1 MIRIMI
7 YLGIILLG
15 LCISPFFEGMNGYLY
30 FTVWDYEV
38 ETGVVFAIIALIVF
52 YGLLQILEWVIIF
65 LLNLLFSSRLLPE
78 KWRKKAA
85 RKHTLIG
92 ALALA
97 EEDWPTAEKAMAK
110 GAEKGELPALNLLAA
125 ARAAQHQNN
134 TASRDEY
141 LLQAENER
149 LAIKAV
155 GTTRTRY
162 LLQQGELEKARKEL
176 DKLSPTSKSK
186 LPVLRLAL
194 ELYQAQSDWHSLKL
208 LLPIIK
214 KRNLI
219 SGEELNEL
227 SVLTNTSLL
236 TSAQKSSEQDLEK
249 AWHWLSRAERK
260 EIRYL
265 AIYCIG
271 LNLYQRKPEALKILM
286 KQLKH
291 SCSAELLTALAEIT
305 SPADVEE
312 RKVIFS
318 LEKQYA
324 EEVNFQILLAKLH
337 QQNKEYRH
345 ATTYWQK
352 VCNLQPDK
360 ACWLALAESQ
370 EHLGE
375 LNKAVNSYRNAAM
388 FS

>member
-52 YGLLQILEWVIIF
+52 YGLLQVLEWAVIF
-65 LLNLLFSSRLLPE
+65 LLNLLLSSRLLPE

-97 EEDWPTAEKAMAK
+97 EEDWATAEKAMSK

-134 TASRDEY
+134 TEARDEY

-162 LLQQGELEKARKEL
+162 LLQQGELDRARKEL

-214 KRNLI
+214 KRNLL

-236 TSAQKSSEQDLEK
+236 TCAQKSSEQDLEK

-260 EIRYL
+260 EMRYL

-271 LNLYQRKPEALKILM
+271 LNLYQRKPEALKLLM
-286 KQLKH
+286 KQLK
-291 SCSAELLTALAEIT
+291 SSTSAELLSALAEII

-318 LEKQYA
+318 LERKYA
-324 EEVNFQILLAKLH
+324 EDINFQILLAKLH
-337 QQNKEYRH
+337 LQNKEYRH

-375 LNKAVNSYRNAAM
+375 LNKAVNSYRNAAS
-388 FS
+388 FN

>member
-38 ETGVVFAIIALIVF
+38 ETGVVFAVIALIVF
-52 YGLLQILEWVIIF
+52 YGLLQILEWAIIF

-85 RKHTLIG
+85 KKHTLIG

-97 EEDWPTAEKAMAK
+97 EEDWPTAEKAMSK

-134 TASRDEY
+134 TEARDEY

-162 LLQQGELEKARKEL
+162 LLQQGELDKARKEL

-208 LLPIIK
+208 LLPIVK
-214 KRNLI
+214 KRNLL

-227 SVLTNTSLL
+227 IISTNTSLL
-236 TSAQKSSEQDLEK
+236 TSAQQSSEQDLEK
-249 AWHWLSRAERK
+249 AWHWLSRTERK
-260 EIRYL
+260 EMRYL

-271 LNLYQRKPEALKILM
+271 LNLYQRKPEALKLLM
-286 KQLKH
+286 KQLK
-291 SCSAELLTALAEIT
+291 SSTSADLLSSLAEII

-318 LEKQYA
+318 LEKKYA
-324 EEVNFQILLAKLH
+324 EDINFQILLAKLH
-337 QQNKEYRH
+337 LQNKEYRH
-345 ATTYWQK
+345 ASTYWQK
-352 VCNLQPDK
+352 ICNLQPEK
-360 ACWLALAESQ
+360 ACWLALAETQ

-375 LNKAVNSYRNAAM
+375 LDKAVNSYRNAAILD
-388 FS
+388 

>member
-52 YGLLQILEWVIIF
+52 YGLLQVVEWAIIF

-85 RKHTLIG
+85 RKHTLMG

-162 LLQQGELEKARKEL
+162 LLQQGELDRARKEL

-208 LLPIIK
+208 LIPIIK
-214 KRNLI
+214 KRNLL

-249 AWHWLSRAERK
+249 AWHWLCRAERK

-265 AIYCIG
+265 AIYCVG
-271 LNLYQRKPEALKILM
+271 LNLYQRKPEALKLLM

-291 SCSAELLTALAEIT
+291 SCSAELLTALAEII

-318 LEKQYA
+318 LEKKYA

-375 LNKAVNSYRNAAM
+375 LNKAMNSYRNAAS

>member
-1 MIRIMI
+1 MTRVLV
-7 YLGIILLG
+7 YLAIILAG
-15 LCISPFFEGMNGYLY
+15 LCISPFLSGSNGYLY
-30 FTVWDYEV
+30 LAIGDYEV
-38 ETGVVFAIIALIVF
+38 ETSLVFAILSLIVF
-52 YGLLQILEWVIIF
+52 YSLLQLVEWVIVF
-65 LLNLLFSSRLLPE
+65 MLNLLFSSRLLPE

-85 RKHTLIG
+85 RKHTLMG

-110 GAEKGELPALNLLAA
+110 GAEKGEIPALNLLAA
-125 ARAAQHQNN
+125 ARAAQHQNK
-134 TASRDEY
+134 TQSRDEY
-141 LLQAENER
+141 LLQAENEK
-149 LAIKAV
+149 LATKAV
-155 GTTRTRY
+155 ATTRTRY
-162 LLQQGELEKARKEL
+162 LLQQGELDRARQEL

-194 ELYQAQSDWHSLKL
+194 ELYQAQSDWHALKL

-219 SGEELNEL
+219 SDEELNEL
-227 SVLTNTSLL
+227 TISTNTALL
-236 TSAQKSSEQDLEK
+236 ASAQKSSEQELEK
-249 AWHWLSRAERK
+249 AWHWLSRGERK
-260 EIRYL
+260 EVRYL

-291 SCSAELLTALAEIT
+291 SISAELLYALGEII

-318 LEKQYA
+318 LEKKYA
-324 EEVNFQILLAKLH
+324 EEVNFQRLLAKLH

-345 ATTYWQK
+345 ASTYWQK
-352 VCNLQPDK
+352 VCNLQPGK
-360 ACWLALAESQ
+360 ECWLALAESQ

-375 LNKAVNSYRNAAM
+375 VNKAVTSYRNAAL

>member
-7 YLGIILLG
+7 YLGLILLG

-38 ETGVVFAIIALIVF
+38 ETGVVFAVIALIVF
-52 YGLLQILEWVIIF
+52 YGLLQILEWAIIF

-85 RKHTLIG
+85 KKHTLIG

-97 EEDWPTAEKAMAK
+97 EEDWPTAEKAMSK

-134 TASRDEY
+134 TEARDEY

-162 LLQQGELEKARKEL
+162 LLQQGELDKARKEL

-214 KRNLI
+214 KRNLL

-227 SVLTNTSLL
+227 IISTNTSLL
-236 TSAQKSSEQDLEK
+236 VSAQQSSEQDLEK

-260 EIRYL
+260 EMRYL
-265 AIYCIG
+265 TIYCIG
-271 LNLYQRKPEALKILM
+271 LNLYQRKPEALKLLM
-286 KQLKH
+286 KQLK
-291 SCSAELLTALAEIT
+291 SSTSADLLSSLAEII

-318 LEKQYA
+318 LENKYA
-324 EEVNFQILLAKLH
+324 EDINFQRLLAKLH
-337 QQNKEYRH
+337 LQNREYRH
-345 ATTYWQK
+345 ASTYWQK
-352 VCNLQPDK
+352 ICNLQPDK
-360 ACWLALAESQ
+360 ACWLALAETQ

-375 LNKAVNSYRNAAM
+375 LDKAVNSYRNAAILD
-388 FS
+388 

>member
-30 FTVWDYEV
+30 FTVWDYEI

-52 YGLLQILEWVIIF
+52 YGLLQVLEWAVIF
-65 LLNLLFSSRLLPE
+65 LLNLLLSSRLLPE

-97 EEDWPTAEKAMAK
+97 EEDWATAEKAMSK

-134 TASRDEY
+134 TEARDDY

-162 LLQQGELEKARKEL
+162 LLQQGELDKARKEL

-214 KRNLI
+214 KRNLL

-227 SVLTNTSLL
+227 SILTNTSLL
-236 TSAQKSSEQDLEK
+236 TCAQKSSEQDLEK

-260 EIRYL
+260 EMRYL

-271 LNLYQRKPEALKILM
+271 LNLYQRKPEALKLLM
-286 KQLKH
+286 KQLK
-291 SCSAELLTALAEIT
+291 SSTSAELLSALAEII

-318 LEKQYA
+318 LERKYA
-324 EEVNFQILLAKLH
+324 EDINFQILLAKLH
-337 QQNKEYRH
+337 LQNKEYRH

-375 LNKAVNSYRNAAM
+375 LNKAVNSYRNAAS

>member
-38 ETGVVFAIIALIVF
+38 ETGVVFAVIALIVF

-291 SCSAELLTALAEIT
+291 SCSAELLTALAEII

>member
-38 ETGVVFAIIALIVF
+38 ETGVVFAVIALIVF
-52 YGLLQILEWVIIF
+52 YGLLQILEWAIIF

-85 RKHTLIG
+85 KKHTLIG

-97 EEDWPTAEKAMAK
+97 EEDWSTAEKAMSK

-134 TASRDEY
+134 TEARDEY

-162 LLQQGELEKARKEL
+162 LLQQGELDKARKEL

-214 KRNLI
+214 KRNLL

-227 SVLTNTSLL
+227 IISTNTSLL
-236 TSAQKSSEQDLEK
+236 VSAQQSSEQDLEK

-260 EIRYL
+260 EMRYL
-265 AIYCIG
+265 AIYCVG
-271 LNLYQRKPEALKILM
+271 LNLYQRKPEALKLLM
-286 KQLKH
+286 KQLK
-291 SCSAELLTALAEIT
+291 SSTSPDLLSALAEII

-318 LEKQYA
+318 LENKYA
-324 EEVNFQILLAKLH
+324 EEVNFQILLAKLY

-360 ACWLALAESQ
+360 ICWLALAESQ

-375 LNKAVNSYRNAAM
+375 LNKAVNSYRNAAS

>member
-38 ETGVVFAIIALIVF
+38 ETGVVFAVIALIVF
-52 YGLLQILEWVIIF
+52 YGLLQILEWAIIF

-85 RKHTLIG
+85 KKHTLMG

-97 EEDWPTAEKAMAK
+97 EEDWPAAEKAMVK

-141 LLQAENER
+141 LLRAEQEK
-149 LAIKAV
+149 LAIMAV

-162 LLQQGELEKARKEL
+162 LIQQGELDKARNEL

-214 KRNLI
+214 KRNLLN
-219 SGEELNEL
+219 GEEFNEL
-227 SVLTNTSLL
+227 TILTNTSLL
-236 TSAQKSSEQDLEK
+236 ISAQQSNEQELEK

-260 EIRYL
+260 EMRYL
-265 AIYCIG
+265 AIYCLG
-271 LNLYQRKPEALKILM
+271 LNLFQRKPEALKLLM
-286 KQLKH
+286 KQLK
-291 SCSAELLTALAEIT
+291 SATSAELLSALAEII

-318 LEKQYA
+318 LENKYA
-324 EEVNFQILLAKLH
+324 EDVNFQRLLAKLH

-345 ATTYWQK
+345 ATTYWKK
-352 VCNLQPDK
+352 VCHLQPDK
-360 ACWLALAESQ
+360 DSWQAMAESQ

-375 LNKAVNSYRNAAM
+375 QNGALQSYRNAAM
-388 FS
+388 FD

>member
-38 ETGVVFAIIALIVF
+38 ETGVVFAVIALIVF
-52 YGLLQILEWVIIF
+52 YGLLQVLEWAVIF
-65 LLNLLFSSRLLPE
+65 LLNLLLSSRLLPE

-97 EEDWPTAEKAMAK
+97 EEDWATAEKAMSK

-134 TASRDEY
+134 TEARDEY

-162 LLQQGELEKARKEL
+162 LLQQGELDRARKEL

-214 KRNLI
+214 KRNLL

-236 TSAQKSSEQDLEK
+236 TCAQKSSEQDLEK

-260 EIRYL
+260 EMRYL

-271 LNLYQRKPEALKILM
+271 LNLYQRKPEALKLLM
-286 KQLKH
+286 KQLK
-291 SCSAELLTALAEIT
+291 SSTSAELLSALAEII

-318 LEKQYA
+318 LEKKYA
-324 EEVNFQILLAKLH
+324 EDINFQILLAKLH
-337 QQNKEYRH
+337 LQNKEYRH

-375 LNKAVNSYRNAAM
+375 LNKAVNSYRNAAS
-388 FS
+388 FN